1 MCIPNVR
8 LKKLMLGVFFSMA
21 KYNPGF
27 KEQFVN
33 EYLKRGTP
41 MEPKKQIEIRII
53 QELSAKFKLIDILKV
68 KNFPKSTYHY

>member
-1 MCIPNVR
+1 
-8 LKKLMLGVFFSMA
+8 
-21 KYNPGF
+21 
-27 KEQFVN
+27 
-33 EYLKRGTP
+33 